1 MGTLISTPPNRSTSS
16 VSISR
21 RIVIKPSMGSLYW
34 SATSSHRAAILL
46 LLSLPWVLATPLMR
60 KLPETLASVVTIVSR
75 GICSIFISPVSLLK
89 WTYKIISVMPS
100 LTLESLAAPADR
112 SPVDERSTPVT
123 RMLNSLPWNSLGVLM
138 SWFSLMLPPAGVM
151 APMMSANAPPKI
163 SAMTSSVMSR
173 ICHQRIFFFFFPF
186 PPLPLPPF
194 LPDFLPFAL
203 CGASSSSR
211 GGLRLPPLPPAAV
224 RGLWAAGC
232 GASACFARRG
242 CAAASSSRMPPTG
255 AACCTGA
262 CAWGRGAGCCPCRGA
277 AGCSYSWAA
286 ACRARCS
293 GSGGRFTV
301 RRGRCT

>member
-1 MGTLISTPPNRSTSS
+1 M
-16 VSISR
+16 
-21 RIVIKPSMGSLYW
+21 
-34 SATSSHRAAILL
+34 
-46 LLSLPWVLATPLMR
+46 
-60 KLPETLASVVTIVSR
+60 TIVSR

-203 CGASSSSR
+203 RGASSSSR

-224 RGLWAAGC
+224 RGLWAADC

-255 AACCTGA
+255 AGAPGA
-262 CAWGRGAGCCPCRGA
+262 CAWWRGAGCCPCRGA

-286 ACRARCS
+286 ACRVRCS
-293 GSGGRFTV
+293 GSSGRFTV